1 MLKAL
6 FRRRDASPA
15 TEAAAPGH
23 SYAYK
28 ASLIGAAHR
37 YELTDE
43 GLLWRTGRRS
53 GVWAYTDI
61 AAIRLSYRPMGM
73 QHRRFRADVYHA
85 DGRHITIFSTSKQT
99 VALMEPQS
107 GYSAFIL
114 ELHRRLAAEDSMARL
129 SSGLRLGIYTMIVA
143 ALAFVGLAMTA
154 LLLRALF
161 TGEFAGVIFIIGFSV
176 FFGWQ
181 ISGFI
186 RRNKPR
192 SYTFDSVPKEL
203 LP

>member
-1 MLKAL
+1 LLKTL
-6 FRRRDASPA
+6 FRRRDASSA
-15 TEAAAPGH
+15 AEAAAPGH
-23 SYAYK
+23 TYAYK

-53 GVWAYTDI
+53 GVWAYADI
-61 AAIRLSYRPMGM
+61 VAIRLSYRPMGM
-73 QHRRFRADVYHA
+73 
-85 DGRHITIFSTSKQT
+85 
-99 VALMEPQS
+99 
-107 GYSAFIL
+107 
-114 ELHRRLAAEDSMARL
+114 LAAEGSMAKL
-129 SSGLRLGIYTMIVA
+129 NSGLRPGIYTMIVA

-161 TGEFAGVIFIIGFSV
+161 TGEFAGVVFIIGFAM

-192 SYTFDSVPKEL
+192 NYAFDSVPDEL